1 MDIEKLDT
9 ITAAK
14 IYLLLT
20 MLNGTMY
27 AIAELEPEK
36 MRGHTKLKFQNLRT
50 VVRNFM
56 TSISKQATAKDKDVL
71 NEYTFGN
78 VGLMAEVF
86 AILSHVPESQ
96 MEWITKEIQSL
107 TIQSINNLE
116 DEDKS
121 GDI

>member
-1 MDIEKLDT
+1 MDIERLDT

-56 TSISKQATAKDKDVL
+56 TSISRQATAKDKDVL

>member
-1 MDIEKLDT
+1 MNFENLDT

-36 MRGHTKLKFQNLRT
+36 MKGHNKLKFQILRT
-50 VVRNFM
+50 NIRSFM
-56 TSISKQATAKDKDVL
+56 HNVSQRATAKDKDVL

-86 AILSHVPESQ
+86 AMLSHVPENQ
-96 MEWITKEIQSL
+96 MEWITQEINKLVIQSL
-107 TIQSINNLE
+107 NNLE
-116 DEDKS
+116 DES
-121 GDI
+121 ES